1 MGINGQFFSAIIPA
15 AGSGDRLGASIPKA
29 LVIINGKTLIQR
41 AVESL
46 LPHVEEVIIA
56 APKDFELEISG
67 LFAENKKIK
76 VIPGGE
82 VRSKSVAAALSQVN
96 ENSDYILVHD
106 AARCFASEAQTMRVI
121 AALLSGDHA
130 VVPGIEVIDT
140 IKVIDSNNFAE
151 STPKRS
157 TLRAVQTPQ
166 GFSARILHRAH
177 ESGNDAT
184 DDAALVEALGIPVRV
199 VAGELSA
206 HKITTPADLE
216 WAKRL
221 AETNE

>member
-15 AGSGDRLGASIPKA
+15 AGSGDRLGAAVPKA
-29 LVIINGKTLIQR
+29 LVVINGKTLIER
-41 AVESL
+41 AVESIS
-46 LPHVEEVIIA
+46 PHVEEIIIA
-56 APKDFELEISG
+56 APSNFEIEISK
-67 LFAENKKIK
+67 LFSENKKIK
-76 VIPGGE
+76 VISGGE
-82 VRSKSVAAALSQVN
+82 VRSKSVAAALSEVD
-96 ENSDYILVHD
+96 ENADYILVHD
-106 AARCFASEAQTMRVI
+106 AARCFATQAQTMRVI
-121 AALLSGDHA
+121 DALLDGDHA
-130 VVPGIEVIDT
+130 VVPGVEVVDT

-151 STPKRS
+151 STPSRS

>member
-1 MGINGQFFSAIIPA
+1 MEINGQFLSAIIPA

-29 LVIINGKTLIQR
+29 LVVINGKTLIQR
-41 AVESL
+41 AVESI
-46 LPHVEEVIIA
+46 LPHVDEIIIA
-56 APKDFELEISG
+56 APKEFEKEISA
-67 LFAENKKIK
+67 LFTENKKIK

-96 ENSDYILVHD
+96 ENSAYILVHD
-106 AARCFASEAQTMRVI
+106 AARCFASEAQTLRVI
-121 AALLSGDHA
+121 NTLLAGDHA

-184 DDAALVEALGIPVRV
+184 DDAVLVEALGIPVRV
-199 VAGELSA
+199 VAGELNA

>member
-15 AGSGDRLGASIPKA
+15 AGSGDRLGAEVPKA
-29 LVIINGKTLIQR
+29 LVVINGKTLIER
-41 AVESL
+41 AVQSM
-46 LPHVEEVIIA
+46 LPHVAEIIIA
-56 APKDFELEISG
+56 APKDFELKFSA
-67 LFAENKKIK
+67 LFSDNKKIK
-76 VIPGGE
+76 VISGGE
-82 VRSKSVAAALSQVN
+82 VRSKSVAAALSEVY
-96 ENSDYILVHD
+96 ENADYILVHD
-106 AARCFASEAQTMRVI
+106 AARCFATQEQTLRVI
-121 AALLSGDHA
+121 NALLTGDHA
-130 VVPGIEVIDT
+130 VVPGIEVVDT

-216 WAKRL
+216 WAKGL

>member
-1 MGINGQFFSAIIPA
+1 MGINGEFFSAVIPA
-15 AGSGDRLGASIPKA
+15 AGSGDRLGASISKA

-82 VRSKSVAAALSQVN
+82 VRSKSVAAALSHVN
-96 ENSDYILVHD
+96 ENADYILVHD
-106 AARCFASEAQTMRVI
+106 AARCFATQAQTLRVI
-121 AALLSGDHA
+121 HALLEGDHA

-151 STPKRS
+151 STPSRS
-157 TLRAVQTPQ
+157 SLRAIQTPQ

-199 VAGELSA
+199 VAGELNA

-221 AETNE
+221 VETSE

>member
-29 LVIINGKTLIQR
+29 LVVINGKTLIQR
-41 AVESL
+41 AVESIS
-46 LPHVEEVIIA
+46 PYVDEIIIA
-56 APKDFELEISG
+56 APKDFEREISA
-67 LFAENKKIK
+67 LFTENKKIK
-76 VIPGGE
+76 VISGGE

-96 ENSDYILVHD
+96 ENADYILVHD
-106 AARCFASEAQTMRVI
+106 AARCFASGAQTMRVI
-121 AALLSGDHA
+121 SALLAGDHA
-130 VVPGIEVIDT
+130 VVPGIEVVDT

-151 STPKRS
+151 ATPARS

-166 GFSARILHRAH
+166 GFSAQILHRAH

-184 DDAALVEALGIPVRV
+184 DDAALVEALGIAVRIV
-199 VAGELSA
+199 PGESNA
-206 HKITTPADLE
+206 DKITTPADLE

>member
-15 AGSGDRLGASIPKA
+15 AGRGDRLGASTPKA
-29 LVIINGKTLIQR
+29 LVVISGKTLIER

-46 LPHVEEVIIA
+46 LPHVEEIIIA
-56 APKDFELEISG
+56 APKDFELEISE
-67 LFAENKKIK
+67 LFSSNKKIK
-76 VIPGGE
+76 VISGGE
-82 VRSKSVAAALSQVN
+82 VRSKSVAVALSQVN
-96 ENSDYILVHD
+96 KNADYILVHD
-106 AARCFASEAQTMRVI
+106 AARCFATQEQTLRI
-121 AALLSGDHA
+121 INALLAGDDA

-140 IKVIDSNNFAE
+140 IKVINANNFAE
-151 STPKRS
+151 STPLRP

-177 ESGNDAT
+177 QSGNEAT
-184 DDAALVEALGIPVRV
+184 DDAALVEALGIPVRI
-199 VAGELSA
+199 VAGEPNA
-206 HKITTPADLE
+206 HKITTLADLE

>member
-1 MGINGQFFSAIIPA
+1 MGINGEFFSAIIPA
-15 AGSGDRLGASIPKA
+15 AGSGDRLGQSVPKS
-29 LVIINGKTLIQR
+29 LVVINGKTLVQR
-41 AVESL
+41 AVESI
-46 LPHVEEVIIA
+46 LPHVEEIIIA

-67 LFAENKKIK
+67 LFSDNKKIK
-76 VIPGGE
+76 VISGGE
-82 VRSKSVAAALSQVN
+82 VRSKSVATALSQVN
-96 ENSDYILVHD
+96 ENADYILVHD
-106 AARCFASEAQTMRVI
+106 AARCFATQAQTMRVI
-121 AALLSGDHA
+121 AALLAGDHA
-130 VVPGIEVIDT
+130 VVPGIEVVDT

-151 STPKRS
+151 STPSRS

-177 ESGNDAT
+177 QSGNDAT
-184 DDAALVEALGIPVRV
+184 DDATLVEALGIAVRV
-199 VAGELSA
+199 VPGEPNA

>member
-15 AGSGDRLGASIPKA
+15 AGSGDRLGAAVPKA
-29 LVIINGKTLIQR
+29 LVVINGKTLIER
-41 AVESL
+41 AVESIS
-46 LPHVEEVIIA
+46 PHVEEIIIA
-56 APKDFELEISG
+56 APSNFEIEISK
-67 LFAENKKIK
+67 LFSENKKIK
-76 VIPGGE
+76 VISGGE
-82 VRSKSVAAALSQVN
+82 VRSKSVAAALSEVD
-96 ENSDYILVHD
+96 ENADYILVHD
-106 AARCFASEAQTMRVI
+106 AARCFATQAQTMRVI
-121 AALLSGDHA
+121 DALLDGDHA
-130 VVPGIEVIDT
+130 VVPGVEVVDT

-151 STPKRS
+151 STPSRS

-184 DDAALVEALGIPVRV
+184 DDAALVEELGIPVRV

>member
-15 AGSGDRLGASIPKA
+15 AGSGDRLGAAIPKA
-29 LVIINGKTLIQR
+29 LVVINGKTLIQR
-41 AVESL
+41 AVESI
-46 LPHVEEVIIA
+46 LPHVDEIIIA
-56 APKDFELEISG
+56 APKDFELEISK
-67 LFAENKKIK
+67 LFSENKKIK
-76 VIPGGE
+76 VISGGE

-96 ENSDYILVHD
+96 EKADYILVHD
-106 AARCFASEAQTMRVI
+106 AARCFASEAQTMRVM

-130 VVPGIEVIDT
+130 VVPGIEIVDT

-151 STPKRS
+151 ATPARS

-166 GFSARILHRAH
+166 GFSAQILHRAH

-184 DDAALVEALGIPVRV
+184 DDAALVEALGIAVRV
-199 VAGELSA
+199 IPGEPNA

-221 AETNE
+221 AEINE

>member
-15 AGSGDRLGASIPKA
+15 AGSGDRLGAAVPKA
-29 LVIINGKTLIQR
+29 LVVINGKTLIER
-41 AVESL
+41 AVESIS
-46 LPHVEEVIIA
+46 PHVEEIIIA
-56 APKDFELEISG
+56 APSNFEMEISK
-67 LFAENKKIK
+67 LFSENKKIK
-76 VIPGGE
+76 VISGGE
-82 VRSKSVAAALSQVN
+82 VRSKSVAAALSEVD
-96 ENSDYILVHD
+96 ENADYILVHD
-106 AARCFASEAQTMRVI
+106 AARCFATQAQTMRVI
-121 AALLSGDHA
+121 DALLDGDHA
-130 VVPGIEVIDT
+130 VVPGVEVVDT

-151 STPKRS
+151 STPSRS

-199 VAGELSA
+199 VAGELNA

>member
-1 MGINGQFFSAIIPA
+1 MGINGEFFSAIIPA
-15 AGSGDRLGASIPKA
+15 AGSGDRLGQSVPKS
-29 LVIINGKTLIQR
+29 LVVINGKTLVQR
-41 AVESL
+41 AVESI
-46 LPHVEEVIIA
+46 LPHVEEIIIA

-67 LFAENKKIK
+67 LFSDNKKIK
-76 VIPGGE
+76 VISGGE

-96 ENSDYILVHD
+96 ENADYILVHD
-106 AARCFASEAQTMRVI
+106 AARCFATQAQTMRVI
-121 AALLSGDHA
+121 DALLAGDHA
-130 VVPGIEVIDT
+130 VVPGIEVVDT
-140 IKVIDSNNFAE
+140 IKVIDSNNFAK
-151 STPKRS
+151 STPSRS

-177 ESGNDAT
+177 QSGNDAT
-184 DDAALVEALGIPVRV
+184 DDATLVEALGIAVRV
-199 VAGELSA
+199 VPGEPNA

>member
-76 VIPGGE
+76 VISGGE
-82 VRSKSVAAALSQVN
+82 VRSKSVAAALAQVN
-96 ENSDYILVHD
+96 ENADYILVHD
-106 AARCFASEAQTMRVI
+106 AARCFATQTQTMRVM
-121 AALLSGDHA
+121 AALLAGDHA
-130 VVPGIEVIDT
+130 VVPGIEVVDT

-151 STPKRS
+151 STPARS
-157 TLRAVQTPQ
+157 SLRAVQTPQ
-166 GFSARILHRAH
+166 GFSAQILHRAH

-199 VAGELSA
+199 VTGELNA
-206 HKITTPADLE
+206 HKITTPDDLE
-216 WAKRL
+216 WAKGL

>member
-15 AGSGDRLGASIPKA
+15 AGSGDRLGAEIPKA
-29 LVIINGKTLIQR
+29 LVVINGKTLIER
-41 AVESL
+41 AVQSI
-46 LPHVEEVIIA
+46 LPHVAEIIIA

-67 LFAENKKIK
+67 LFADNNKIK
-76 VIPGGE
+76 VISGGE
-82 VRSKSVAAALSQVN
+82 VRSKSVAAALSEVD
-96 ENSDYILVHD
+96 EKADYILVHD
-106 AARCFASEAQTMRVI
+106 AARCFATQAQTMRVI
-121 AALLSGDHA
+121 NALLAGDHA

-151 STPKRS
+151 STPSRS
-157 TLRAVQTPQ
+157 SLRAVQTPQ
-166 GFSARILHRAH
+166 GFTARILHRAH

-199 VAGELSA
+199 VSGELSA

-221 AETNE
+221 ADTNE

>member
-1 MGINGQFFSAIIPA
+1 MGINGEFFSAIIPA
-15 AGSGDRLGASIPKA
+15 AGSGDRLGQSIPKS
-29 LVIINGKTLIQR
+29 LVVINGKTLIQR
-41 AVESL
+41 AVESI
-46 LPHVEEVIIA
+46 LPHVDEVIIA

-67 LFAENKKIK
+67 LFSDNKKIK
-76 VIPGGE
+76 VISGGE

-96 ENSDYILVHD
+96 QNADYILVHD
-106 AARCFASEAQTMRVI
+106 AARCFATQAQTMRVI
-121 AALLSGDHA
+121 DALLAGDHA
-130 VVPGIEVIDT
+130 VVPGIEVVDT
-140 IKVIDSNNFAE
+140 IKVIDANNFAE
-151 STPKRS
+151 STPSRS

-177 ESGNDAT
+177 QSGNDAT
-184 DDAALVEALGIPVRV
+184 DDAALVEALGIAVRV
-199 VAGELSA
+199 VPGESNA

>member
-1 MGINGQFFSAIIPA
+1 MGINGEFFSAIIPA
-15 AGSGDRLGASIPKA
+15 AGSGDRLGQSIPKS
-29 LVIINGKTLIQR
+29 LVVINGKTLIQR
-41 AVESL
+41 AVESI
-46 LPHVEEVIIA
+46 LPHVDEVIIA

-67 LFAENKKIK
+67 LFSDNKKIK
-76 VIPGGE
+76 VISGGE

-96 ENSDYILVHD
+96 QNADYILVHD
-106 AARCFASEAQTMRVI
+106 AARCFATQAQTMRVI
-121 AALLSGDHA
+121 NALLEGDHA

-151 STPKRS
+151 STPSRS
-157 TLRAVQTPQ
+157 SLRAVQTPQ

-177 ESGNDAT
+177 QSGNDAT
-184 DDAALVEALGIPVRV
+184 DDAALVEALGIAVRV
-199 VAGELSA
+199 VPGEPNA

>member
-15 AGSGDRLGASIPKA
+15 AGSGDRLGAAIPKA
-29 LVIINGKTLIQR
+29 LVLINGKTLIER
-41 AVESL
+41 AVQSI
-46 LPHVEEVIIA
+46 LPHVAEIIIA
-56 APKDFELEISG
+56 APKGFELEISG
-67 LFAENKKIK
+67 LFSDNEKIK
-76 VIPGGE
+76 VICGGE
-82 VRSKSVAAALSQVN
+82 VRSKSVAAALSKVD
-96 ENSDYILVHD
+96 ENADYILVHD
-106 AARCFASEAQTMRVI
+106 AARCFATEAQTMRVI
-121 AALLSGDHA
+121 DALLEGDHA
-130 VVPGIEVIDT
+130 VVPGIKVIDT

-199 VAGELSA
+199 VAGEVNA
-206 HKITTPADLE
+206 HKITTPSDLE

>member
-15 AGSGDRLGASIPKA
+15 AGSGDRLGAAVPKA
-29 LVIINGKTLIQR
+29 LVVINGKTLIER
-41 AVESL
+41 AVESIS
-46 LPHVEEVIIA
+46 PHVEEIIIA
-56 APKDFELEISG
+56 APSNFEMEISK
-67 LFAENKKIK
+67 LFSENKKIK
-76 VIPGGE
+76 VISGGE
-82 VRSKSVAAALSQVN
+82 VRSKSVAAALSEVD
-96 ENSDYILVHD
+96 ENADYILVHD
-106 AARCFASEAQTMRVI
+106 AARCFATQAQTMRVI
-121 AALLSGDHA
+121 DALLDGDHA
-130 VVPGIEVIDT
+130 VVPGVEVVDT

-151 STPKRS
+151 STPSRS

-199 VAGELSA
+199 VAGELNA
-206 HKITTPADLE
+206 HKITKPADLE

>member
-15 AGSGDRLGASIPKA
+15 AGSGDRLGAAIPKA
-29 LVIINGKTLIQR
+29 LVLINGKTLIER
-41 AVESL
+41 AVQSM
-46 LPHVEEVIIA
+46 LPHVAEIIIA
-56 APKDFELEISG
+56 APKDFESEISG
-67 LFAENKKIK
+67 LFSDNKKIK
-76 VIPGGE
+76 VICGGE
-82 VRSKSVAAALSQVN
+82 VRSKSVAAALSEVD
-96 ENSDYILVHD
+96 ENADYILVHD
-106 AARCFASEAQTMRVI
+106 AARCFATQEQTLRVI
-121 AALLSGDHA
+121 NALLAGDHA
-130 VVPGIEVIDT
+130 VVPGIEVTDT
-140 IKVIDSNNFAE
+140 IKVIDSNNYAE

-166 GFSARILHRAH
+166 GFSAGILHRAH

-199 VAGELSA
+199 VAGELNA

>member
-15 AGSGDRLGASIPKA
+15 AGSGDRLGAKIPKA
-29 LVIINGKTLIQR
+29 LVVINGKTLIER
-41 AVESL
+41 AVQSI
-46 LPHVEEVIIA
+46 LPHVEEIIIA

-67 LFAENKKIK
+67 LFSDNKKIK
-76 VIPGGE
+76 VISGGE
-82 VRSKSVAAALSQVN
+82 VRSKSVAAALSEVDKN
-96 ENSDYILVHD
+96 ADYILVHD
-106 AARCFASEAQTMRVI
+106 AARCFATQAQTMRVI
-121 AALLSGDHA
+121 NALLDGDLA
-130 VVPGIEVIDT
+130 VVPGVEVVDT

-151 STPKRS
+151 STPSRS

-199 VAGELSA
+199 VAGEVNA

-221 AETNE
+221 VETNE